1 MNIIIWGGKSAAL
14 WSDISFYGARQR
26 SRKSVICER
35 KTDDLPPQMAILNAV
50 IPIQMH
56 LFMCLLKKNALFVQ
70 SAKSVACVKQNAS
83 Q

>member
-14 WSDISFYGARQR
+14 WSDLSLYGARQR

-56 LFMCLLKKNALFVQ
+56 LFMCLLKKKMHYLYKVPSLLPA
-70 SAKSVACVKQNAS
+70 
-83 Q
+83 